1 MVKPNDTITDG
12 TVEWTVRDLR
22 GGTDGNPV
30 GTILAFAGNGALPDG
45 YLMCDGA
52 AVSRTDYADLFAVI
66 GTIYG
71 AGNGSTT
78 FNLPNTIT
86 RFLEGNNVAVG
97 YIPPGLPN
105 IWGHIY
111 NGLLDMAG
119 ADGAFIH
126 SVSSY
131 SSGGGSGNVPKITG
145 ILDASY
151 LGGLY
156 GRSTTVQPSSIGVRF
171 IIKY

>member
-1 MVKPNDTITDG
+1 MVKPNDVITDG

-30 GTILAFAGNGALPDG
+30 GTILAFAGNGAIPDG

-52 AVSRTDYADLFAVI
+52 AVNRIDYADLFAVI
-66 GTIYG
+66 GTTYG
-71 AGNGSTT
+71 AGDGSTT

-86 RFLEGNNVAVG
+86 RFLEGNGVAVG

-111 NGLLDMAG
+111 NGLLDLTG
-119 ADGAFIH
+119 TDGAFTH
-126 SVSSY
+126 SVSGY

-145 ILDASY
+145 ILDVSR

-156 GRSTTVQPSSIGVRF
+156 GQSTTVQPSSIGVRF